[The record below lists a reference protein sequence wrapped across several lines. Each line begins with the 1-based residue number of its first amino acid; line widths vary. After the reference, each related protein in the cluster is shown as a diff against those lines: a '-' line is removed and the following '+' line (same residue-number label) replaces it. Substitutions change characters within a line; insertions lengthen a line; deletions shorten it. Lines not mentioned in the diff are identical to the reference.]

1 MKIKRSLVTFYR
13 RFRKAAAQL
22 KGNHFP
28 LSAMD
33 AVLLQKSIG
42 KNRAALKLID
52 DWLPPQLIE
61 QSVFRYGIN
70 SDVEPLLN
78 LTLDPGCTHADLL
91 AYYGATLNGPCKYLE
106 IGVSVGKTLW
116 QILHAC
122 APCECW
128 GFDIEEI
135 NPVLKRHFVEVSRM
149 EWQGPPDSIKKT
161 PSSISRFTHPSSGG
175 SIVYICADVFDKRAW
190 ELLAGNH
197 FNLVLSDALHTPE
210 ALDFEWRQMTVVGI
224 FDPDE
229 IVIMWDDL
237 DGKMRD
243 WFYTRRNTIARQLA
257 VEIKN
262 VDTGFVNGWLGQRE
276 FPHRLGLAIKKPL
289 RIK

>member
-22 KGNHFP
+22 AGNHFP
-28 LSAMD
+28 LSTVD
-33 AVLLQKSIG
+33 AALLKKSIL
-42 KNRAALKLID
+42 KNREALKLID

-61 QSVFRYGIN
+61 KSVFRYGIN

-78 LTLDPGCTHADLL
+78 LPLGLECTHTDLL
-91 AYYGATLNGPCKYLE
+91 AYYGATLNGRCKYLE
-106 IGVSVGKTLW
+106 IGVSVGKTFW

-135 NPVLKRHFVEVSRM
+135 NPALKKHFVEVSRI

-175 SIVYICADVFDKRAW
+175 SIVYVCGDVFDKRAW
-190 ELLAGNH
+190 ELLGGQN
-197 FNLVLSDALHTPE
+197 FNLILSDALHTPE
-210 ALDFEWRQMTVVGI
+210 ALDFEWRQMAAFNI
-224 FDPDE
+224 FDPKE

-243 WFYTRRNTIARQLA
+243 WFYARRSMIARQLA
-257 VEIKN
+257 IGVKN
-262 VDTGFVNGWLGQRE
+262 VDTDFVNGWLGRRE

-289 RIK
+289 PIK